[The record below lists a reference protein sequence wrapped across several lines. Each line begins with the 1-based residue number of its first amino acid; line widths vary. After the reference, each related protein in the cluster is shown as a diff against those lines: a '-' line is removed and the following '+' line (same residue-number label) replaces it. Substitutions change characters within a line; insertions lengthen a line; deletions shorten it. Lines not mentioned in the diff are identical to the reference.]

1 MKSPI
6 KVKYELL
13 KDLDYK
19 EGWDRQ
25 TGYHEKLK
33 EEKLAQRD
41 VDPEE
46 RSERNHILMLCEH
59 RPVYTLGKSGS
70 MDNLLLSEAQLE
82 ERGIDFY
89 PINRGGDITYHGPGQ
104 ITGYPIFDLD
114 DFYHDVK
121 KYVFDLEEVMIRVL
135 EKYDL
140 VGKRIE
146 GYTGVWIGDQAPY
159 RKICAIG
166 VHMSRWVTLHGFA
179 FNIDTD
185 LNYFRQII
193 PCGIVDED
201 KDVTSLSKELGRKV
215 EMEEVL
221 PLVKA
226 AFEEV
231 YNITLEHE

>member
-201 KDVTSLSKELGRKV
+201 KDVTSLSKELGHKV